1 MTLIRDVMTQN
12 PRSVP
17 QTAAIDVAIDMM
29 VEQDISGVPVVDED
43 GLLVGLITEHD
54 VLCLYDSTTA
64 NTSRFQSCHDLMVT
78 DVRTID
84 QNASLEVAAKIFH
97 AATLRRLLVV
107 DGDELVGVLSRRDVV
122 KNIRDSRLAHATN
135 G

>member
-1 MTLIRDVMTQN
+1 MSLIKDVMTQS
-12 PRSVP
+12 PLSVP
-17 QTAAIDVAIDMM
+17 DTAAIDVAIDLM
-29 VEQDISGVPVVDED
+29 VERDISGVPVVDEE
-43 GLLVGLITEHD
+43 GKLAGLITEHD
-54 VLCLYDSTTA
+54 VLCLFESNAGDSA
-64 NTSRFQSCHDLMVT
+64 RFQSCRDLMVS

-107 DGDELVGVLSRRDVV
+107 DGDELVGILSRRDVV
-122 KNIRDSRLAHATN
+122 KTIRDSRMAHVSN